1 MYMYIHLTRPP
12 VGHPAMTPRHF
23 WPGLPPL
30 APHWRPSLHVCVAAA
45 PSPPAELLD
54 PPAELL
60 LAPPTE
66 LVLVPPAL
74 AELLAWV

>member
-1 MYMYIHLTRPP
+1 MYIHLTRPP
-12 VGHPAMTPRHF
+12 AGHSAMTPRHF

-30 APHWRPSLHVCVAAA
+30 APHWRPSLHVCVATA
-45 PSPPAELLD
+45 PPPPPAELLD

>member
-1 MYMYIHLTRPP
+1 
-12 VGHPAMTPRHF
+12 MTPRYF

-45 PSPPAELLD
+45 PPPAELLD